1 MMFRIFKNRI
11 YIGLSLF
18 VLLVA
23 LYFVLYPWCVVEY
36 TKSKGDE
43 IILKIEKYKKEHMGL
58 YPLSL
63 RQLGLEQTGTD
74 CSYSYKGRTFYYDCF
89 QDIGGEYSIS
99 FYNSGKHYSYESLTK
114 SWAEGERVEE
124 INNLRHKMYKI
135 IMSPANQKMISEKW
149 ICDSVYYSIEDS
161 QNVANVRLYYK
172 NGHIAARGKVLQKF
186 PSTKVGDWIF
196 YTQENDGL
204 NVRYGTDKNGK
215 VLTRI
220 LMPSCNP
227 KSVIDWF
234 DW

>member
-1 MMFRIFKNRI
+1 MFRIFKNRI

-23 LYFVLYPWCVVEY
+23 LYFVLYPWCIVEY

-63 RQLGLEQTGTD
+63 RQLGLEQAGTD
-74 CSYSYKGRTFYYDCF
+74 CSYSYKGRAFYYDCF

-99 FYNSGKHYSYESLTK
+99 FYYSGKHYSYESLTK

-172 NGHIAARGKVLQKF
+172 NGHIAARGKVLQNF
-186 PSTKVGDWIF
+186 PNTKVGDWIF

-204 NVRYGTDKNGK
+204 NVRYRTDKNGK